1 MAILNIF
8 ADASS
13 AMTVISL
20 ITFLGILWW
29 TFGVKRSADFDA
41 AARLPFADETD
52 GAGTTRQE
60 SQRGSLGDLQR
71 DSRLD
76 SQHDLQRDQ
85 QRVSQD
91 SEKHHG

>member
-8 ADASS
+8 TDASS

-29 TFGVKRSADFDA
+29 TFGVKRSVDFDA
-41 AARLPFADETD
+41 AARLPFADEID
-52 GAGTTRQE
+52 DVVIAQI
-60 SQRGSLGDLQR
+60 SQRDP
-71 DSRLD
+71 
-76 SQHDLQRDQ
+76 
-85 QRVSQD
+85 QRVSKD

>member
-13 AMTVISL
+13 AMTVVSL

-29 TFGVKRSADFDA
+29 TFGVKRSADFDV
-41 AARLPFADETD
+41 AARLPFADETG

-60 SQRGSLGDLQR
+60 SQHDLQR

-76 SQHDLQRDQ
+76 LQLDLQRDP
-85 QRVSQD
+85 QRVSQN